1 MLCARRYAEVCSRT
15 RAEIERRGHGGGTQS
30 WGKNSRHVACQAG
43 QPKPTSL
50 TCKLQRRGRRKETS
64 LLHFSLALGNLCI
77 ACKTSQTFPGR
88 PLRQCLLRSDVGITR
103 GGYYVTA
110 ADGGQEVKVF
120 SFRNRASPSVK
131 PRSNCTVGKR
141 KDQQN

>member
-1 MLCARRYAEVCSRT
+1 MQRYAPEQERKLNGEGT
-15 RAEIERRGHGGGTQS
+15 EAEGHKAGAKIPGIPHLRIGRAR
-30 WGKNSRHVACQAG
+30 
-43 QPKPTSL
+43 
-50 TCKLQRRGRRKETS
+50 ETF

-77 ACKTSQTFPGR
+77 ARKTSQTFPGR

-110 ADGGQEVKVF
+110 TDGGQEVKVF

-131 PRSNCTVGKR
+131 PRSNCTVG
-141 KDQQN
+141 